1 MKRFTAV
8 LTACFAAALI
18 ASTPALAQVT
28 PAPAQVPDD
37 ALKKDIEKL
46 LEVTGA
52 SQMGVQAANMMAGQM
67 LDSLRSNP
75 SIPPRAIDVAKQVL
89 DEEFKKAFAAPDG
102 LLAGIVGV
110 YAKHF
115 TSDDVKGLVAFYN
128 TDLGK
133 KLIGRMPVLMQESVV
148 VSQQWAEREMPRI
161 GRLLDERLKKE
172 GIVK

>member
-1 MKRFTAV
+1 MMTRFIAV
-8 LTACFAAALI
+8 LTAVFAAAFI
-18 ASTPALAQVT
+18 AS
-28 PAPAQVPDD
+28 APAHAQGPDD
-37 ALKKDIEKL
+37 ALKKDIERL

-67 LDSLRSNP
+67 LDSLRSKP
-75 SIPPRAIDVAKQVL
+75 SIPPRAIEVAKQVL

-102 LLAGIVGV
+102 LMAGIVSV

-115 TSDDVKGLVAFYN
+115 TAEDVKGLVAFYT

-133 KLIGRMPVLMQESVV
+133 KLIEVLPALMQESLV

-161 GRLLDERLKKE
+161 QRLLDERLKQE